1 MQSNRHELKHLKY
14 ISLLN
19 IKIQRLIFD
28 NKLDRA
34 KHLQEFKQYIKKQLP
49 NGYKRSI

>member
-1 MQSNRHELKHLKY
+1 MPNNPHEIKHLKY

-34 KHLQEFKQYIKKQLP
+34 KHLQEFKEHIKKQLP
-49 NGYKRSI
+49 GSYKTTI

>member
-1 MQSNRHELKHLKY
+1 MQHNSHTLKHLKY
-14 ISLLN
+14 LSLLN

-34 KHLQEFKQYIKKQLP
+34 KHLQEFKQYFKNKFI
-49 NGYKRSI
+49 NGNN